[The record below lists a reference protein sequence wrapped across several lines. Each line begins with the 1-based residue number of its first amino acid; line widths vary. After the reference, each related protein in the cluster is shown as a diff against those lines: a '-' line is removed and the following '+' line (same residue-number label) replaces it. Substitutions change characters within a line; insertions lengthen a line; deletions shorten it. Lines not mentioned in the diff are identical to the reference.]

1 MHTCPAQALVYALRR
16 RPSAGFS
23 LACAPHPVCHFG
35 IWHACVRGRCALAHA
50 CSVLYAHVT
59 SVGTLLWYARYTGQ
73 GRRSCA
79 RRAEHVGPSVV
90 AWCSTLDRTGNTTQ
104 EYTKAGYFAHHRAYT
119 SQLSNL
125 AVIPSSP
132 LPPTPHHS
140 RSRFQV
146 DDKRRIFLFPFST
159 TFTCRSAPNWSHDG
173 YRVFHCFATGAHAT
187 LRLSFTGADRHREV
201 FPDIRLP
208 GAFFITHS
216 LTKAHWARLDSSQ
229 TEEAFVSYQPLSDQY
244 YSRQIHI
251 YSS

>member
-146 DDKRRIFLFPFST
+146 DDKRRIFPFHFLLGVHSRVVPLPIGPMMAIVSST
-159 TFTCRSAPNWSHDG
+159 ASPRGHMRRSDCLSPVLTDTEKYFLTF
-173 YRVFHCFATGAHAT
+173 
-187 LRLSFTGADRHREV
+187 
-201 FPDIRLP
+201 
-208 GAFFITHS
+208 AFLEHS
-216 LTKAHWARLDSSQ
+216 S
-229 TEEAFVSYQPLSDQY
+229 
-244 YSRQIHI
+244 
-251 YSS
+251 